1 MNNYTVKTKDEI
13 VQEVIEKIDQRS
25 EFGMK
30 KYGQSMMNEVR
41 TGKKSLDDFIVD
53 VQEELMDALLY
64 LQSARHCLQSEIEE
78 AMLRQV
84 EPKESKERYIYGAT
98 MTRKIKRGPCA
109 MYQFDEDDAHEKKKE
124 K

>member
-13 VQEVIEKIDQRS
+13 VQEVIEKIYQRS

-64 LQSARHCLQSEIEE
+64 LQSARHCLQAEIEE

-84 EPKESKERYIYGAT
+84 EPKETKERDHYGAN
-98 MTRKIKRGPCA
+98 MTRKIKRGPCSS
-109 MYQFDEDDAHEKKKE
+109 YQFDEDDAHEKKKE